1 MSHGLS
7 RQPCGS
13 GLAFL
18 ALLALAFA
26 APAWCGSIFL
36 TGHDPDFHASVGSDK
51 TGANNLNRIAVDFV
65 ANPLFNPFRAD
76 DITTL
81 LYVESSLDAIRR
93 PQPHQR
99 RSRGGAGRNL
109 SGVILEKHDAS
120 SLDDALNRLGD
131 DYAAIVI
138 AS

>member
-81 LYVESSLDAIRR
+81 LYVESSLDATGV
-93 PQPHQR
+93 PNHTND
-99 RSRGGAGRNL
+99 GAAA
-109 SGVILEKHDAS
+109 VQ
-120 SLDDALNRLGD
+120 
-131 DYAAIVI
+131 AAISPGLSSKNTMR
-138 AS
+138 APWTTL